1 MITEFLHTFLLFTG
15 TQLIK
20 VEENQI
26 NQEKHHPFIPL
37 SLNPN
42 QFKCDQCDKIYA
54 TFAEIQRHTNSAEY
68 KNKSLAKCQLM
79 HDKNCSFKSCTLAG
93 LEFHIQ
99 LEHKNSQQSDNTINL
114 TKNSTTNK
122 NISSVKCDICQLDI
136 ASYGNS
142 ERILRIHKMNNHS
155 KEFSSG
161 GSSEMIKNVNKE
173 LMQESIQGISG
184 NDR

>member
-1 MITEFLHTFLLFTG
+1 
-15 TQLIK
+15 
-20 VEENQI
+20 
-26 NQEKHHPFIPL
+26 
-37 SLNPN
+37 
-42 QFKCDQCDKIYA
+42 
-54 TFAEIQRHTNSAEY
+54 
-68 KNKSLAKCQLM
+68 M

-99 LEHKNSQQSDNTINL
+99 LEHKNSQQQQSDTINL
-114 TKNSTTNK
+114 TKNTTNK

-142 ERILRIHKMNNHS
+142 ERILRIHKINNHS

-161 GSSEMIKNVNKE
+161 GSSEIIKNVNKE

-184 NDR
+184 KNR

>member
-1 MITEFLHTFLLFTG
+1 M
-15 TQLIK
+15 
-20 VEENQI
+20 EENLI
-26 NQEKHHPFIPL
+26 NQGNHHPFIPT

-142 ERILRIHKMNNHS
+142 ERILKIHKINNHS

-161 GSSEMIKNVNKE
+161 GSSEIIKNVNKE

-184 NDR
+184 NNR